1 MATLSTSFLSNIHP
15 RIQEELFRKMDLA
28 ERGSLTSQDVK
39 SCWAKMTSGTTHKDG
54 ESDAVVLLAGELNSN
69 KIREGFDE
77 NYNWSTNREGKLNF
91 GESVADSN
99 GEIYRPMA
107 GITGIESSTDGS
119 FGSLK
124 KATVNWQC
132 WSMNDLARLSKAFM
146 TIGRSVMVEWGW
158 SGEPGGILTYAP
170 DEMNRAIREG
180 KRRIIENK
188 GNYEIVSGVIKNFSW
203 NANQDGGFD
212 CSTEII
218 SHGTPMVEGGMG
230 NDTNIQVPEGGVD
243 ESEEARAALAQLGFN
258 NLQKYLNSI
267 KLEILRHLNPG
278 TFISDPWIGKDKVE
292 GADITK
298 RKNIE
303 IRDSKLQF
311 GSVTFVS
318 WGYFE
323 DNILSKY
330 LGRVTTSSDVK
341 YSFRSID
348 AIEDGSGGYRY
359 ESVKCTNHPKLET
372 ADSRICQFPGQGKGR
387 KGDFENFAVPGSGG
401 KLGYLRNIKLN
412 VEFIR
417 ACWLDADTMQA
428 GLDKMFKGI
437 NDIAGDIFDFKIMA
451 DDCQTSNLRIV
462 DVNVCEND
470 VQTLLND
477 RSSVGNYDGLFYF
490 PYMNAQN
497 TLVRSQ
503 TLAAK
508 IPNSAM
514 YSAMY
519 GTNKVNVSSAEPVRI
534 DDASIEAFTEHLRDG
549 KIVDKFLG
557 GFGVPDARY
566 KNYGNFAGE
575 LPDDSKEVNV
585 AADLRP
591 NVGPPLVEGATLEGI
606 MQIRDQKEAEAGAED
621 AEDKRWYE
629 KVWGFGED
637 LVAGAG
643 ELLDKA
649 AKGVESLYRA
659 TVAGL
664 SEYDQGEIMTSFN
677 IAKMIKN
684 IQYDDK
690 DPVIYDTDF
699 VLPLELS
706 LEIDGTGG
714 IFPGN
719 AFGTDYIPEDY
730 KPHPHPEVKSHTKG
744 AVFMVKGINHS
755 VSAEG
760 WTTSFEGIMRCSIPP
775 QK

>member
-15 RIQEELFRKMDLA
+15 KIQEELFRKMDLS
-28 ERGSLTSQDVK
+28 ERGTLKSQDVK

-69 KIREGFDE
+69 KIREGFDDQ
-77 NYNWSTNREGKLNF
+77 YNWSTNDGKLNF
-91 GESVADSN
+91 GESVSDSN
-99 GEIYRPMA
+99 GEIYRPQA
-107 GITGIESSTDGS
+107 GITGIESNTDGS

-146 TIGRSVMVEWGW
+146 TIGRSIMVEWGW

-170 DEMNRAIREG
+170 DEMNKAIREG
-180 KRRIIENK
+180 KRRIVENK

-212 CSTEII
+212 CTTEII

-230 NDTNIQVPEGGVD
+230 NDTNIQVPEGGTS
-243 ESEEARAALAQLGFN
+243 ESEEARAALTQLGFN
-258 NLQKYLNSI
+258 NLQKYLNGI
-267 KLEILRHLNPG
+267 KLEVLRHLNPG
-278 TFISDPWIGKDKVE
+278 TFIKDPWIGQDYVD
-292 GADITK
+292 GADVTK

-303 IRDSKLQF
+303 IRDSNLQY
-311 GSVTFVS
+311 GNVTFVS

-348 AIEDGSGGYRY
+348 AIEDGNGGYRY
-359 ESVKCTNHPKLET
+359 ESVKVKNHPALET

-387 KGDFENFAVPGSGG
+387 QGDFENFAVPGSGR

-462 DVNVCEND
+462 DINVCEND

-519 GTNKVNVSSAEPVRI
+519 GTNKVNVSAAEPVRI

-566 KNYGNFAGE
+566 TNYGNFAGE

-585 AADLRP
+585 AADLKP

-606 MQIRDQKEAEAGAED
+606 MQIKEQKEGEAGAEE
-621 AEDKRWYE
+621 AEDKAWYE
-629 KVWGFGED
+629 KVFDFGAS
-637 LVAGAG
+637 LVEGAG

-649 AKGVESLYRA
+649 AQGVESLYRA

-677 IAKMIKN
+677 IAKMIKD

-706 LEIDGTGG
+706 LDIDGTGG

-744 AVFMVKGINHS
+744 AVFMVKGIKHS
-755 VSAEG
+755 VSADG

-775 QK
+775 QE